1 MKSKQI
7 NFFITPE
14 DVLEIEKYLTKHN
27 FLLTCHPLPTE
38 SIVLLDSL
46 LIRNLE
52 NSFKIRGQK
61 FIFREE
67 DKSNLVIE
75 YISTQ
80 KYYSVEI
87 SQSPVIEFLYPQM
100 EPDVLRP
107 GRLYFVK
114 DYLDK
119 IEMKE
124 KMKAESF
131 ISAAEDLF
139 KWFRK
144 TFKNN

>member
-1 MKSKQI
+1 M
-7 NFFITPE
+7 
-14 DVLEIEKYLTKHN
+14 
-27 FLLTCHPLPTE
+27 
-38 SIVLLDSL
+38 
-46 LIRNLE
+46 
-52 NSFKIRGQK
+52 
-61 FIFREE
+61 
-67 DKSNLVIE
+67 
-75 YISTQ
+75 
-80 KYYSVEI
+80 EI

-144 TFKNN
+144 TFKNNTKLNDYEGYYISERAFEWKEQTGKKLLLE